1 MRMQPICHRFALMTC
16 VVLIAAGTA
25 RAGDVF
31 GQTNLISNGAVTAQ
45 HIDPNL
51 QDPWGLSFSTGS
63 PIWVSDQAA
72 SMNFNGSPSGVTT
85 LYSVP
90 GATGG
95 LNSGPTLATFGVI
108 NNGNLPPSGENNGP
122 TGQVSTT
129 APGITTS
136 ASQDFQFTAGGS
148 TARAAFIFANL
159 DGSISAWKG
168 GLAQSVVQ
176 PTAVVS
182 GASFTGLAI
191 GNTST
196 GAAQLY
202 AADQNS
208 GNVFVFN
215 SHWQMTGTIAAP
227 AGLPSGYTAFNVQNL
242 SVNGT
247 QTLFVTY
254 ANQATGG
261 GVVAEFNTNGT
272 LLTTLISD
280 TAGAHL
286 AAPWGLALAPAGW
299 GQFGGDLLVGNN
311 NPINGLTEIN
321 AYNLSG
327 AFVGTLML
335 DTGQPFS
342 EADLWALS
350 FGNGAS
356 GGSSNVL
363 YFTAGLESNSD
374 GLFGAI
380 SSVPEPSSAVLGLIA
395 VGLVAGGWQLKRRH
409 RAVKA

>member
-1 MRMQPICHRFALMTC
+1 MQMQPIIHRFAMITC
-16 VVLIAAGTA
+16 AVAIAAGTV
-25 RAGDVF
+25 RAGDTYV
-31 GQTNLISNGAVTAQ
+31 QTNLVSNGAIPAQ
-45 HIDPNL
+45 QTDPNL

-63 PIWVSDQAA
+63 PFWISDQAA
-72 SMNFNGSPSGVTT
+72 SVQFNGNLSGVTT
-85 LYSVP
+85 LHAVP

-95 LNSGPTLATFGVI
+95 LTSGPTLATFGVI
-108 NNGNLPPSGENNGP
+108 NQGNAAPSGQNNGP

-136 ASQDFQFTAGGS
+136 STTDFQFTAGGS
-148 TARAAFIFANL
+148 TGRAAFIFANL

-168 GLAQSVVQ
+168 GLMQSVVQ
-176 PTAVVS
+176 PTTVIS

-208 GNVFVFN
+208 GNVYVFN
-215 SHWQMTGTIAAP
+215 NKWQMTGTIP
-227 AGLPSGYTAFNVQNL
+227 PPSGLPPGYTAFNVQNL
-242 SVNGT
+242 LVNGV

-254 ANQATGG
+254 ANQATSGG
-261 GVVAEFNTNGT
+261 IVDEFSTNGT
-272 LLTTLISD
+272 LLNTLISD

-311 NPINGLTEIN
+311 NAINGLTEIN

-327 AFVGTLML
+327 GFAGTLMVNL
-335 DTGQPFS
+335 GSAFFRGRS
-342 EADLWALS
+342 L
-350 FGNGAS
+350 GAE
-356 GGSSNVL
+356 L
-363 YFTAGLESNSD
+363 R
-374 GLFGAI
+374 
-380 SSVPEPSSAVLGLIA
+380 
-395 VGLVAGGWQLKRRH
+395 QRRQRWFARHPLLH
-409 RAVKA
+409 RRPG